1 MSDSLAFAVDQ
12 YILGGGNAI
21 VFADPL
27 SLMDDPRLG
36 PGGSI
41 PEKLFKAWG
50 ITMPKGKAVAD
61 YNYATRLRN
70 RNNQSETNP
79 LWLSAPAGA
88 FNTKDMITADLDS
101 MLFPVAGAI
110 EKLPNSPYKVE
121 PLVQSSPNNELMD
134 AMSHNLDV
142 DTLRQRF
149 KPSGK
154 VRDLAVRITG
164 KFKTAFPDGRPE
176 KQPKAGQK
184 APAADKKASQKWL
197 KVDKSTSVIV
207 VVGDSDLLYDGYYVQ
222 RQNFLGYTISN
233 VFNDNLN
240 FMLNA
245 CEMLTGN
252 PALIGIR
259 SRGTFERPFT
269 RVQDLKQ
276 KAQDRWLDKEQALV
290 RQAKETNQKLNMLQ
304 RQKDASEQS
313 ILSEAQQKEIE
324 RFQAKKLKINHELKI
339 VRRNLRADIER
350 LGTTVK
356 FVNIFLVPL
365 LIGIGGI
372 VFAIVRKRKA

>member
-1 MSDSLAFAVDQ
+1 
-12 YILGGGNAI
+12 
-21 VFADPL
+21 
-27 SLMDDPRLG
+27 
-36 PGGSI
+36 
-41 PEKLFKAWG
+41 
-50 ITMPKGKAVAD
+50 
-61 YNYATRLRN
+61 
-70 RNNQSETNP
+70 
-79 LWLSAPAGA
+79 
-88 FNTKDMITADLDS
+88 
-101 MLFPVAGAI
+101 
-110 EKLPNSPYKVE
+110 
-121 PLVQSSPNNELMD
+121 
-134 AMSHNLDV
+134 
-142 DTLRQRF
+142 
-149 KPSGK
+149 
-154 VRDLAVRITG
+154 
-164 KFKTAFPDGRPE
+164 
-176 KQPKAGQK
+176 
-184 APAADKKASQKWL
+184 
-197 KVDKSTSVIV
+197 
-207 VVGDSDLLYDGYYVQ
+207 
-222 RQNFLGYTISN
+222 
-233 VFNDNLN
+233 
-240 FMLNA
+240 
-245 CEMLTGN
+245 MLTGN